1 MQKGFVPTSRP
12 RSPRNFVGRIHFRYY
27 IAYRHLRRKIQQEK
41 HRGAA
46 PQGVANASSW
56 QRLSLDLPRLTF
68 SWQTGLM
75 SLESST
81 ELRRQHFS
89 DRFSNLVQEFR
100 VHFQI
105 QHALTE
111 RARLDAYRIRHQVY
125 CEEFGWE
132 PTYSSGLESDEF
144 DPHSAH
150 ILLRNTTG
158 GDAIGSLRLV
168 HAMRDG
174 KSVLLPMERAYG
186 CDIEEVSE
194 LLCGV
199 DRRCIAEVSRLAITS
214 DYRRRRTDKV
224 VGVAEIPK
232 PVPDPKHDRYPF
244 LTMGLYLGGL
254 SVARR
259 SGLTHLVMLLEP
271 KLARHLN
278 TIGFRNRVIGEP
290 LDHHGIRVPALLE
303 VDATIDRFAGP
314 LGNLFE
320 SIETDIMRP
329 SIH

>member
-1 MQKGFVPTSRP
+1 MTYPSAFFAGK
-12 RSPRNFVGRIHFRYY
+12 
-27 IAYRHLRRKIQQEK
+27 
-41 HRGAA
+41 
-46 PQGVANASSW
+46 
-56 QRLSLDLPRLTF
+56 LSF
-68 SWQTGLM
+68 M

-132 PTYSSGLESDEF
+132 PTYSTGLESDEF

-150 ILLRNTTG
+150 ILLRNASG

-168 HAMRDG
+168 HAVRDG
-174 KSVLLPMERAYG
+174 DSVSLPMELAYG
-186 CDIEEVSE
+186 CDVEEISD

-199 DRRCIAEVSRLAITS
+199 DRRCIAEVSRLAITA
-214 DYRRRRTDKV
+214 DHRRRRTDKV

-232 PVPDPKHDRYPF
+232 PIPDPKHDRFPF

-254 SVARR
+254 SVARS

-278 TIGFRNRVIGEP
+278 TIGFKNRVIGDP
-290 LDHHGIRVPALLE
+290 LEHHGVRVPALLE

-320 SIETDIMRP
+320 SIETDIARP
-329 SIH
+329 SLH